1 MTKTLVESRG
11 AGSVK
16 APAADGSFEV
26 VLIAPGQGSSGYYSE
41 ELIREYAP
49 QAWPKGTHVY
59 LDHLKEGET
68 RSPERL
74 LGALVEDTV
83 IDPVT
88 GEAKNRFKPLSKHRE
103 WVEEVREYVGLSISA
118 QGDGHAGEVNGRN
131 TLIVE
136 SLYPDIQNTVDIVSY
151 AGRGGRFLESLL
163 TEANQESTQ
172 VESSAGAT
180 KGNETMALEEKVD
193 HLTSIVEGLVAKIT
207 ASESADAQVAEVEEA
222 VKAERG
228 KVVEAAKA
236 VADAELTESQR
247 TALYSRIEAGDY
259 DVTAALAEYK
269 ALREELV
276 ADLEAHAL
284 VEAGASA
291 SGGSND
297 NATYTVNGW

>member
-26 VLIAPGQGSSGYYSE
+26 VLIAPGQGSSGFYSE

-49 QAWPKGTHVY
+49 AAWPKGTHVY

-118 QGDGHAGEVNGRN
+118 QGDGKPGEVNGRN

-136 SLYPDIQNTVDIVSY
+136 SLFPDIQNTVDIVSY
-151 AGRGGRFLESLL
+151 AGRGGRFLESYLN
-163 TEANQESTQ
+163 EANESTHT
-172 VESSAGAT
+172 ESSAGAT
-180 KGNETMALEEKVD
+180 KGNETMTVEEKVD
-193 HLTSIVEGLVAKIT
+193 HLTSVVEGLVAKID
-207 ASESADAQVAEVEEA
+207 ARESAEANAVSVDEA
-222 VKAERG
+222 VTAERG

-236 VADAELTESQR
+236 VAEAELTESQR
-247 TALYSRIEAGDY
+247 SALYTRIEAGDY
-259 DVTAALAEYK
+259 DIDSAVNEYK
-269 ALREELV
+269 ALREEIA
-276 ADLEAHAL
+276 ADLEAHVL
-284 VEAGASA
+284 NEAGVSA
-291 SGGSND
+291 RDGGSD
-297 NATYTVNGW
+297 NAGTYSVNGW